1 MIVRVKHR
9 TAFFPIV
16 KGMSIVLL
24 LMLLKTS
31 HVFGQT
37 ATASEYQIKAV
48 FIYNFTHF
56 VNWPERAFDSQY
68 DSFVIGIIGNDPI
81 ARYVET
87 AIANERVGSHVLRF
101 ERYNSIKEIDKCH
114 ILYVASKDPDEIKEI
129 LKSVEGK
136 NILTVGD
143 TPNFVRWGGMIR
155 FYTEEGR
162 IRLQINNTIAKEEEL
177 KISSKLLRVAQV
189 F

>member
-1 MIVRVKHR
+1 M
-9 TAFFPIV
+9 
-16 KGMSIVLL
+16 LL
-24 LMLLKTS
+24 LLLWNP
-31 HVFGQT
+31 HVHAQT
-37 ATASEYQIKAV
+37 ASASEYQVKAV

-56 VNWPERAFDSQY
+56 INWPERSFDSQY

-81 ARYVET
+81 GKYVET
-87 AIANERVGSHVLRF
+87 AIANERVGTHRLRF
-101 ERYNSIKEIDKCH
+101 ERFNSIEEIKKCH
-114 ILYVASKDPDEIKEI
+114 ILYVASKDPDEIKRI
-129 LKSVEGK
+129 LEKVDGK

-162 IRLQINNTIAKEEEL
+162 IRLQINNTIAKEEGL

>member
-1 MIVRVKHR
+1 M
-9 TAFFPIV
+9 
-16 KGMSIVLL
+16 LL
-24 LMLLKTS
+24 LLLLDAPYAHAQS
-31 HVFGQT
+31 
-37 ATASEYQIKAV
+37 ATASEYQVKAV

-56 VNWPERAFDSQY
+56 INWPERAFDSQY

-87 AIANERVGSHVLRF
+87 AIANERVGSHMLRF
-101 ERYNSIKEIDKCH
+101 ERYNSIKDIDKCH

-129 LKSVEGK
+129 LESVDGK

-162 IRLQINNTIAKEEEL
+162 IRLQINNTIAKEEGL

>member
-1 MIVRVKHR
+1 M
-9 TAFFPIV
+9 F
-16 KGMSIVLL
+16 LL
-24 LMLLKTS
+24 LQNPYAHAQS
-31 HVFGQT
+31 
-37 ATASEYQIKAV
+37 ATASEYQVKAV

-56 VNWPERAFDSQY
+56 INWPEKAFDSQY

-81 ARYVET
+81 AQYVET

-101 ERYNSIKEIDKCH
+101 ERFNSIEDIGKCH
-114 ILYVASKDPDEIKEI
+114 ILYVASKDPDEIREI
-129 LKSVEGK
+129 LEKVNGK

-143 TPNFVRWGGMIR
+143 TPNFVRWGGMVR

-162 IRLQINNTIAKEEEL
+162 IRLQINNTIAKEEGL